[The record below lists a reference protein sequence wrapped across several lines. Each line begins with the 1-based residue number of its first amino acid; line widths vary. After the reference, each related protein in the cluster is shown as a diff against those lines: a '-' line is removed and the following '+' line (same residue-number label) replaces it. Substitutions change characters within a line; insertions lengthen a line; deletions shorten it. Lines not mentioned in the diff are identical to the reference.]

1 MKSILD
7 FKVKVLQRDGS
18 KNSRLDA
25 VAVEEPLEI
34 RLSVAGFTLRVA
46 TTMRTP
52 GNDEELALGFLWSE
66 GVIREIRSIQSVKR
80 STDPRLE
87 VSENVI
93 IVNLSSGTQVDWR
106 RLNRRTDVQ
115 SSCGIC
121 GSQSLQ
127 SLKNLDLSQPRGLPW
142 PEDISLGT
150 FLEQLSSS
158 QNMFRRTGGVHA
170 SGLFDYDGNLI
181 CLREDVGRHNALD
194 KVVGWGLDKKF
205 LPAEDTILL
214 LSGRISFELV
224 QKALL
229 AGIPNL
235 VGIGAPSSLAIELA
249 EEFDL
254 TLLGFLRENSVNVYS
269 GEWRIDRLQLNNQ
282 N

>member
-1 MKSILD
+1 MKSIRD
-7 FKVKVLQRDGS
+7 FKVQVLQKDGS
-18 KNSRLDA
+18 RNSLHDA

-34 RLSVAGFTLRVA
+34 RLSVKGFTLRVA

-52 GNDEELALGFLWSE
+52 GNDKELALGFLWSE
-66 GVIREIRSIQSVKR
+66 GIIREIESIQSVKR

-93 IVNLSSGTQVDWR
+93 VVELSAGTQLDWS

-121 GSQSLQ
+121 GRQSLQ
-127 SLKNLDLSQPRGLPW
+127 SLKNFPISQPRGTSW
-142 PEDISLGT
+142 PEDLSFGI

-158 QNMFRRTGGVHA
+158 QNIFQRTGGVHA

-194 KVVGWGLDKKF
+194 KVVGWSLDKQF
-205 LPAEDTILL
+205 VPAKDTILL
-214 LSGRISFELV
+214 VSGRISFELV

-249 EEFDL
+249 KEFDL

-269 GEWRIDRLQLNNQ
+269 GDWRIGRL
-282 N
+282 

>member
-1 MKSILD
+1 VKSIRD
-7 FKVKVLQRDGS
+7 FKVQVLQKDGS
-18 KNSRLDA
+18 RNSLHDA

-34 RLSVAGFTLRVA
+34 RLSVEGFTLRVA

-52 GNDEELALGFLWSE
+52 GNDKELALGFLWSE
-66 GVIREIRSIQSVKR
+66 GIIREIESIQSVQR

-93 IVNLSSGTQVDWR
+93 VVELSAGTQVDWS

-121 GSQSLQ
+121 GRQSLQ
-127 SLKNLDLSQPRGLPW
+127 SLKNFQISQPRGASW
-142 PEDISLGT
+142 PEDLSLGI

-158 QNMFRRTGGVHA
+158 QNMFQRTGGVHA
-170 SGLFDYDGNLI
+170 SGLFNYDGNLI

-194 KVVGWGLDKKF
+194 KVVGWSLDQQF
-205 LPAEDTILL
+205 VPAKDTILL
-214 LSGRISFELV
+214 VSGRISFELV

-229 AGIPNL
+229 VGIPNL

-269 GEWRIDRLQLNNQ
+269 GDWRIGRL
-282 N
+282 

>member
-1 MKSILD
+1 VKSIRD
-7 FKVKVLQRDGS
+7 FKVQVLQKDGS
-18 KNSRLDA
+18 RNSLHDA

-34 RLSVAGFTLRVA
+34 RLSVEGFTLRVA

-52 GNDEELALGFLWSE
+52 GNDKELALGFLWSE
-66 GVIREIRSIQSVKR
+66 GIIRDIESIQSVKR
-80 STDPRLE
+80 SADPRLE

-93 IVNLSSGTQVDWR
+93 VVELSAGTQVDWS

-121 GSQSLQ
+121 GRQSLQ
-127 SLKNLDLSQPRGLPW
+127 SLKNFQISQPRGTSW
-142 PEDISLGT
+142 PEDLSLGI

-158 QNMFRRTGGVHA
+158 QNMFQRTGGVHA

-194 KVVGWGLDKKF
+194 KVVGWSLDKQF
-205 LPAEDTILL
+205 VPAKDTILL
-214 LSGRISFELV
+214 VSGRISFELV

-229 AGIPNL
+229 VGIPNL

-269 GEWRIDRLQLNNQ
+269 GDWRIGRL
-282 N
+282 

>member
-1 MKSILD
+1 MKSIRD
-7 FKVKVLQRDGS
+7 FKVQVLQKDGS
-18 KNSRLDA
+18 RNSLHDA

-34 RLSVAGFTLRVA
+34 RLSVKGFTLRVA

-52 GNDEELALGFLWSE
+52 GNDKELALGFLWSE
-66 GVIREIRSIQSVKR
+66 GIIRDIESIQSVKR

-93 IVNLSSGTQVDWR
+93 VVELSAGTEVDWS

-121 GSQSLQ
+121 GRQSLQ
-127 SLKNLDLSQPRGLPW
+127 SLKNFQISQPRGASW
-142 PEDISLGT
+142 PEDLSLGI

-158 QNMFRRTGGVHA
+158 QNMFQRTGGVHA

-194 KVVGWGLDKKF
+194 KVVGWSLDQQF
-205 LPAEDTILL
+205 VPAKDTILL
-214 LSGRISFELV
+214 VSGRISFELV

-229 AGIPNL
+229 VGIPNL

-249 EEFDL
+249 KEFDL

-269 GEWRIDRLQLNNQ
+269 GDWRIGRL
-282 N
+282 

>member
-1 MKSILD
+1 MKSIRD
-7 FKVKVLQRDGS
+7 FKVKILQKDGS
-18 KNSRLDA
+18 RNSLLDA

-34 RLSVAGFTLRVA
+34 RLSVEGFTLRVA

-52 GNDEELALGFLWSE
+52 GNDKELALGFLWSE
-66 GVIREIRSIQSVKR
+66 GIIRDIESIQSVQR

-93 IVNLSSGTQVDWR
+93 VVELSAGTEVDWS

-121 GSQSLQ
+121 GRQSLQ
-127 SLKNLDLSQPRGLPW
+127 SLKNFQISQPRGAPW
-142 PEDISLGT
+142 PEDLSLGI

-158 QNMFRRTGGVHA
+158 QNMFQRTGGVHA

-194 KVVGWGLDKKF
+194 KVVGWSLDQQF
-205 LPAEDTILL
+205 VPAKDTILL
-214 LSGRISFELV
+214 VSGRISFELV

-269 GEWRIDRLQLNNQ
+269 GEWRVGQL
-282 N
+282 

>member
-1 MKSILD
+1 MKSIRD
-7 FKVKVLQRDGS
+7 FKVQVLQKDGS
-18 KNSRLDA
+18 RNSLHDA

-34 RLSVAGFTLRVA
+34 RLSVEGFTLRVA

-52 GNDEELALGFLWSE
+52 GNDKELALGFLWSE
-66 GVIREIRSIQSVKR
+66 GIIREIESIQSVKR

-93 IVNLSSGTQVDWR
+93 VVELSAGTQLDWS

-121 GSQSLQ
+121 GRQSLQ
-127 SLKNLDLSQPRGLPW
+127 SLKNFQISQPRGTSW
-142 PEDISLGT
+142 PEDLSFGI

-158 QNMFRRTGGVHA
+158 QNIFQRTGGVHA

-194 KVVGWGLDKKF
+194 KVVGWSLDKQF
-205 LPAEDTILL
+205 VPAKDTILL
-214 LSGRISFELV
+214 VSGRISFELV

-249 EEFDL
+249 KEFDL

-269 GEWRIDRLQLNNQ
+269 GDWRIGRL
-282 N
+282 

>member
-1 MKSILD
+1 MKSIRD
-7 FKVKVLQRDGS
+7 FKVQVLQKDGS
-18 KNSRLDA
+18 RNSLHDA

-34 RLSVAGFTLRVA
+34 RLSVKGFTLRVA

-52 GNDEELALGFLWSE
+52 GNDKELALGFLWSE
-66 GVIREIRSIQSVKR
+66 GIIRDIESIQSVKR

-93 IVNLSSGTQVDWR
+93 VVELSAGTQLDWS

-121 GSQSLQ
+121 GRQSLQ
-127 SLKNLDLSQPRGLPW
+127 SLKNFQISQPRGTSW
-142 PEDISLGT
+142 PEDLSFGI

-158 QNMFRRTGGVHA
+158 QNIFQRTGGVHA

-194 KVVGWGLDKKF
+194 KVVGWSLDKQF
-205 LPAEDTILL
+205 VPAKDTILL
-214 LSGRISFELV
+214 VSGRISFELV

-229 AGIPNL
+229 VGIPNL

-269 GEWRIDRLQLNNQ
+269 GDWRIGRL
-282 N
+282 

>member
-1 MKSILD
+1 MKSIRD
-7 FKVKVLQRDGS
+7 FKVQVLQKDGS
-18 KNSRLDA
+18 RNSLHDA

-34 RLSVAGFTLRVA
+34 RLSVEGFTLRVA

-52 GNDEELALGFLWSE
+52 GNDKELALGFLWSE
-66 GVIREIRSIQSVKR
+66 GIIRDTESIQSVQR
-80 STDPRLE
+80 SKDPRLE

-93 IVNLSSGTQVDWR
+93 VVELSAGTEVDWS

-121 GSQSLQ
+121 GRQSLQ
-127 SLKNLDLSQPRGLPW
+127 SLKNFQISQPRGASW
-142 PEDISLGT
+142 PEDLSLGI

-158 QNMFRRTGGVHA
+158 QNMFQRTGGVHA

-194 KVVGWGLDKKF
+194 KVVGWSLDKQF
-205 LPAEDTILL
+205 VPAKDTILL
-214 LSGRISFELV
+214 VSGRISFELV

-229 AGIPNL
+229 VGIPNL

-269 GEWRIDRLQLNNQ
+269 GDWRIGRL
-282 N
+282 

>member
-1 MKSILD
+1 MQFIRE
-7 FKVKVLQRDGS
+7 FKVKVFQQDGS
-18 KNSRLDA
+18 WNSLLDV

-34 RLSVAGFTLRVA
+34 RLSVQGFILRVTA
-46 TTMRTP
+46 TMRTP
-52 GNDEELALGFLWSE
+52 GHDEELALGFLWSE
-66 GVIREIRSIQSVKR
+66 GVIRDRESIQSVKR
-80 STDPRLE
+80 SADPRLE

-93 IVNLSSGTQVDWR
+93 VVELSSGTQVDWS
-106 RLNRRTDVQ
+106 RLNRKVDVQ

-121 GSQSLQ
+121 GRQSLQ
-127 SLKNLDLSQPRGLPW
+127 SLRNLEINKPKGTHWPRKL
-142 PEDISLGT
+142 SLGT

-158 QNMFRRTGGVHA
+158 QEMFRKTGGVHA

-194 KVVGWGLDKKF
+194 KVVGWNLDHKNA
-205 LPAEDTILL
+205 PAEDMILL
-214 LSGRISFELV
+214 VSGRISFELV

-249 EEFDL
+249 REFDM
-254 TLLGFLRENSVNVYS
+254 TLLGFLRESSVNVYS
-269 GEWRIDRLQLNNQ
+269 GEWRIGKS
-282 N
+282 

>member
-1 MKSILD
+1 
-7 FKVKVLQRDGS
+7 
-18 KNSRLDA
+18 
-25 VAVEEPLEI
+25 
-34 RLSVAGFTLRVA
+34 
-46 TTMRTP
+46 
-52 GNDEELALGFLWSE
+52 
-66 GVIREIRSIQSVKR
+66 VKR

-93 IVNLSSGTQVDWR
+93 VVELSAGTQLDWS

-121 GSQSLQ
+121 GRQSLQ
-127 SLKNLDLSQPRGLPW
+127 SLKNFQISQPRGTSW
-142 PEDISLGT
+142 PEDLSFGI

-158 QNMFRRTGGVHA
+158 QNIFQRTGGVHA

-194 KVVGWGLDKKF
+194 KVVGWSLDKQF
-205 LPAEDTILL
+205 VPAKDTILL
-214 LSGRISFELV
+214 VSGRISFELV

-249 EEFDL
+249 KEFDL

-269 GEWRIDRLQLNNQ
+269 GDWRIGRL
-282 N
+282 

>member
-66 GVIREIRSIQSVKR
+66 GVIREIESIQSVKR

-87 VSENVI
+87 VLENVI

-106 RLNRRTDVQ
+106 RLNRRIDVQ

-142 PEDISLGT
+142 PKDISLGT

-269 GEWRIDRLQLNNQ
+269 GQWRIDRLQLNNQ

>member
-1 MKSILD
+1 VKSILD

-66 GVIREIRSIQSVKR
+66 GVIREIESIQSVKR

-106 RLNRRTDVQ
+106 RLNRRIDVQ

-235 VGIGAPSSLAIELA
+235 VGIGAPSSLAIKLA

-269 GEWRIDRLQLNNQ
+269 GQWRIDRLQLNNQ

>member
-1 MKSILD
+1 MKSIRD
-7 FKVKVLQRDGS
+7 FKVQVLQKDGS
-18 KNSRLDA
+18 RNSLHDA

-34 RLSVAGFTLRVA
+34 RLSVKGFTLRVA

-52 GNDEELALGFLWSE
+52 GNDKELALGFLWSE
-66 GVIREIRSIQSVKR
+66 GIIREIESIQSVKR

-93 IVNLSSGTQVDWR
+93 VVELSAGTQLDWS

-121 GSQSLQ
+121 GRQSLQ
-127 SLKNLDLSQPRGLPW
+127 SLKNFQISQPRGTSW
-142 PEDISLGT
+142 PEDLSLGI

-158 QNMFRRTGGVHA
+158 QNIFQRTGGVHA

-194 KVVGWGLDKKF
+194 KVVGWSLDKQF
-205 LPAEDTILL
+205 VPAKDTILL
-214 LSGRISFELV
+214 VSGRISFELV

-229 AGIPNL
+229 VGIPNL

-269 GEWRIDRLQLNNQ
+269 GDWRIGRL
-282 N
+282 

>member
-1 MKSILD
+1 
-7 FKVKVLQRDGS
+7 
-18 KNSRLDA
+18 
-25 VAVEEPLEI
+25 
-34 RLSVAGFTLRVA
+34 RVA

-52 GNDEELALGFLWSE
+52 GNDKELALGFLWSE
-66 GVIREIRSIQSVKR
+66 GIIRDIESIQSVKR
-80 STDPRLE
+80 SADPRLE

-93 IVNLSSGTQVDWR
+93 VVELSAGTQVDWS

-121 GSQSLQ
+121 GRQSLQ
-127 SLKNLDLSQPRGLPW
+127 SLKNFQISQPRGASW
-142 PEDISLGT
+142 PEDLSLGI

-158 QNMFRRTGGVHA
+158 QNMFQRTGGVHA

-194 KVVGWGLDKKF
+194 KVVGWSLDKQ
-205 LPAEDTILL
+205 LVPAKDTILL
-214 LSGRISFELV
+214 VSGRISFELV

-229 AGIPNL
+229 VGIPNL

-269 GEWRIDRLQLNNQ
+269 GDWRIGRL
-282 N
+282 

>member
-1 MKSILD
+1 MKSIRE
-7 FKVKVLQRDGS
+7 FKVKVLQKDGS
-18 KNSRLDA
+18 RNSLLDA

-34 RLSVAGFTLRVA
+34 RLSVDGFTLRIA

-52 GNDEELALGFLWSE
+52 GNDKELALGFLWSE
-66 GVIREIRSIQSVKR
+66 GLIRDIESIQSVKR

-87 VSENVI
+87 VSENL
-93 IVNLSSGTQVDWR
+93 IVVELSAGTRVAWS
-106 RLNRRTDVQ
+106 RLNRRKDVQ

-121 GSQSLQ
+121 GRQSLQ
-127 SLKNLDLSQPRGLPW
+127 SLKNLEISQPRGAPW
-142 PEDISLGT
+142 PRDLSLGT

-158 QNMFRRTGGVHA
+158 QNMFRSTGGVHA
-170 SGLFDYDGNLI
+170 SGLFHYDGNLI

-194 KVVGWGLDKKF
+194 KVVGWSLDKKF
-205 LPAEDTILL
+205 VPAEDSILL
-214 LSGRISFELV
+214 VSGRISFELV

-229 AGIPNL
+229 VGIPNL

-269 GEWRIDRLQLNNQ
+269 GDWRIS
-282 N
+282 

>member
-1 MKSILD
+1 MKSIRD
-7 FKVKVLQRDGS
+7 FKVQVLQKDGS
-18 KNSRLDA
+18 RNSLHDA

-34 RLSVAGFTLRVA
+34 RLSVEGFTLRVA

-52 GNDEELALGFLWSE
+52 GNDKELALGFLWSE
-66 GVIREIRSIQSVKR
+66 GIIRDIESIQSVQR

-93 IVNLSSGTQVDWR
+93 VVELSAGTQLDWS

-121 GSQSLQ
+121 GRQSLQ
-127 SLKNLDLSQPRGLPW
+127 SLKNFQISQPRGTSW
-142 PEDISLGT
+142 PEDLSLGI

-158 QNMFRRTGGVHA
+158 QNMFQRTGGVHA

-194 KVVGWGLDKKF
+194 KVVGWSLDKQF
-205 LPAEDTILL
+205 VPAKDTILL
-214 LSGRISFELV
+214 VSGRISFELV

-249 EEFDL
+249 KEFDL

-269 GEWRIDRLQLNNQ
+269 GDWRIGRL
-282 N
+282 

>member
-1 MKSILD
+1 MKSIRD
-7 FKVKVLQRDGS
+7 FKVQVLQKDGS
-18 KNSRLDA
+18 RNSLHDA

-34 RLSVAGFTLRVA
+34 RLSVEGFTLRVA

-52 GNDEELALGFLWSE
+52 GNDKELALGFLWSE
-66 GVIREIRSIQSVKR
+66 GIIRDIESIQSVKR

-93 IVNLSSGTQVDWR
+93 VVELSAGTQVDWS

-121 GSQSLQ
+121 GRQSLQ
-127 SLKNLDLSQPRGLPW
+127 SLKNFQISQPRGASW
-142 PEDISLGT
+142 PEDLSLGI

-158 QNMFRRTGGVHA
+158 QNMFQRTGGVHA

-194 KVVGWGLDKKF
+194 KVVGWSLDQQF
-205 LPAEDTILL
+205 VPAKDTILL
-214 LSGRISFELV
+214 VSGRISFELV

-269 GEWRIDRLQLNNQ
+269 GDWRIGRL
-282 N
+282 

>member
-1 MKSILD
+1 MKSIRD
-7 FKVKVLQRDGS
+7 FKVQVLQKDGS
-18 KNSRLDA
+18 RNSLHDA

-34 RLSVAGFTLRVA
+34 RLSVKGFTLRVA

-52 GNDEELALGFLWSE
+52 GNDKELALGFLWSE
-66 GVIREIRSIQSVKR
+66 GIIREIESIQSVKR

-93 IVNLSSGTQVDWR
+93 VVELSAGTQVDWS

-121 GSQSLQ
+121 GRQSLQ
-127 SLKNLDLSQPRGLPW
+127 SLKNFQISQPRGAAW
-142 PEDISLGT
+142 PEDLSLGI

-158 QNMFRRTGGVHA
+158 QNIFQRTGGAHA

-194 KVVGWGLDKKF
+194 KVVGWSLDKQF
-205 LPAEDTILL
+205 VPAKDTILL
-214 LSGRISFELV
+214 VSGRISFELV

-249 EEFDL
+249 KEFDL

-269 GEWRIDRLQLNNQ
+269 GDWRIGRL
-282 N
+282 

>member
-18 KNSRLDA
+18 KNSLLDA

-46 TTMRTP
+46 ITMRTP

-66 GVIREIRSIQSVKR
+66 GVIREIESIQSVKR

-93 IVNLSSGTQVDWR
+93 IVDLSAGTQVDWR
-106 RLNRRTDVQ
+106 RLNRRKDVH

-127 SLKNLDLSQPRGLPW
+127 SLKNLNLSQPRGVHW
-142 PEDISLGT
+142 PEDLSLRT

-194 KVVGWGLDKKF
+194 KVVGWGLDQKF

-214 LSGRISFELV
+214 VSGRISFELV

-235 VGIGAPSSLAIELA
+235 VGIGAPSSLAIKLA

-269 GEWRIDRLQLNNQ
+269 GEWRIDGLQLNNQ

>member
-1 MKSILD
+1 MKSIRD
-7 FKVKVLQRDGS
+7 FKVQVLQKDGS
-18 KNSRLDA
+18 RNSLHDA

-34 RLSVAGFTLRVA
+34 RLSVEGFTLRVA

-52 GNDEELALGFLWSE
+52 GNDKELALGFLWSE
-66 GVIREIRSIQSVKR
+66 GIIRDIESIQSVKR
-80 STDPRLE
+80 SADPRLE

-93 IVNLSSGTQVDWR
+93 VVELSAGTEVDWS

-121 GSQSLQ
+121 GRQSLQ
-127 SLKNLDLSQPRGLPW
+127 SLKNFQISQPRGTSW
-142 PEDISLGT
+142 PEDLSLGI

-158 QNMFRRTGGVHA
+158 QNMFQRTGGVHA

-194 KVVGWGLDKKF
+194 KVVGWSLDKQF
-205 LPAEDTILL
+205 VPAEDTILL
-214 LSGRISFELV
+214 VSGRISFELV

-269 GEWRIDRLQLNNQ
+269 GDWRIGQL
-282 N
+282 

>member
-1 MKSILD
+1 MKSIRE
-7 FKVKVLQRDGS
+7 FKVKVLQKDGS
-18 KNSRLDA
+18 RNSLLDA

-34 RLSVAGFTLRVA
+34 RLSVDGFTLRVA

-52 GNDEELALGFLWSE
+52 GNDKELALGFLWSE
-66 GVIREIRSIQSVKR
+66 GLIRDIESIQSVKR
-80 STDPRLE
+80 SSDPRLE

-93 IVNLSSGTQVDWR
+93 VVELSAGTRVAWS
-106 RLNRRTDVQ
+106 RLNRRTAVQ

-121 GSQSLQ
+121 GRQSLQ
-127 SLKNLDLSQPRGLPW
+127 SLKNFEISQPRGAPW
-142 PEDISLGT
+142 PGDLSLGT

-158 QNMFRRTGGVHA
+158 QNMFRSTGGVHA
-170 SGLFDYDGNLI
+170 SGLFHYDGNLI

-194 KVVGWGLDKKF
+194 KVVGWSLDKKF
-205 LPAEDTILL
+205 VPAEDAILL
-214 LSGRISFELV
+214 VSGRISFELV

-269 GEWRIDRLQLNNQ
+269 GDWRISRL
-282 N
+282 

>member
-1 MKSILD
+1 MKSIRD
-7 FKVKVLQRDGS
+7 FKVQVLQKDGS
-18 KNSRLDA
+18 RNSLHDA

-34 RLSVAGFTLRVA
+34 RLSVKGFTLRVA

-52 GNDEELALGFLWSE
+52 GNDKELALGFLWSE
-66 GVIREIRSIQSVKR
+66 GIIRDIESIQSVKR

-93 IVNLSSGTQVDWR
+93 VVELSAGTQLDWS

-121 GSQSLQ
+121 GRQSLQ
-127 SLKNLDLSQPRGLPW
+127 SLKNFQISQPRGTSW
-142 PEDISLGT
+142 PEDLSLGI

-158 QNMFRRTGGVHA
+158 QNMFQRTGGVHA

-194 KVVGWGLDKKF
+194 KVVGWSLDQQF
-205 LPAEDTILL
+205 VPAKDTILL
-214 LSGRISFELV
+214 VSGRISFELV

-269 GEWRIDRLQLNNQ
+269 GDWRIGRL
-282 N
+282 

>member
-1 MKSILD
+1 VKSIRD
-7 FKVKVLQRDGS
+7 FKVQVLQKDGS
-18 KNSRLDA
+18 RNSLHDA

-34 RLSVAGFTLRVA
+34 RLSVEGFTLRVA

-52 GNDEELALGFLWSE
+52 GNDKELALGFLWSE
-66 GVIREIRSIQSVKR
+66 GIIREIESIQSVKR
-80 STDPRLE
+80 SADPRLE

-93 IVNLSSGTQVDWR
+93 VVELSAGTQVDWS

-121 GSQSLQ
+121 GRQSLQ
-127 SLKNLDLSQPRGLPW
+127 SLKNFQISQPRGTSW
-142 PEDISLGT
+142 PEDLSLGI

-158 QNMFRRTGGVHA
+158 QNMFQRTGGVHA
-170 SGLFDYDGNLI
+170 SGLFNYDGNLI

-194 KVVGWGLDKKF
+194 KVVGWSLDKQF
-205 LPAEDTILL
+205 VPAKDTILL
-214 LSGRISFELV
+214 VSGRISFELV

-229 AGIPNL
+229 VGIPNL

-269 GEWRIDRLQLNNQ
+269 GDWRIGRL
-282 N
+282 

>member
-1 MKSILD
+1 MKSIRD
-7 FKVKVLQRDGS
+7 FKVQVVQKDGS
-18 KNSRLDA
+18 RNSLYDA

-34 RLSVAGFTLRVA
+34 RLSVEGFTLRVA

-52 GNDEELALGFLWSE
+52 GNDKELALGFLWSE
-66 GVIREIRSIQSVKR
+66 GIIREIESILSVKR

-93 IVNLSSGTQVDWR
+93 VVELSAGTQVKWS

-121 GSQSLQ
+121 GRQSLQ
-127 SLKNLDLSQPRGLPW
+127 SLKNFQISQPRGVPW
-142 PEDISLGT
+142 PEDLSLGT
-150 FLEQLSSS
+150 FLEQLSNS
-158 QNMFRRTGGVHA
+158 QNMFQRTGGVHA

-194 KVVGWGLDKKF
+194 KVVGWSLDKQF
-205 LPAEDTILL
+205 VPAKDTILL
-214 LSGRISFELV
+214 VSGRISFELV

-269 GEWRIDRLQLNNQ
+269 GDWRIGRL
-282 N
+282 

>member
-1 MKSILD
+1 VKSIRE
-7 FKVKVLQRDGS
+7 FKVKVLQKDGS
-18 KNSRLDA
+18 RNSLLDT

-34 RLSVAGFTLRVA
+34 RLSVDGFTLRIA

-52 GNDEELALGFLWSE
+52 GNDKELALGFLWSE
-66 GVIREIRSIQSVKR
+66 GLIRDIESIQSVKR

-87 VSENVI
+87 VSENL
-93 IVNLSSGTQVDWR
+93 IVVELSAGTRVAWS
-106 RLNRRTDVQ
+106 RLNRRKDVQ

-121 GSQSLQ
+121 GRQSLQ
-127 SLKNLDLSQPRGLPW
+127 SLKNLEISQPRGAPW
-142 PEDISLGT
+142 PRDLSLGT

-158 QNMFRRTGGVHA
+158 QNMFRSTGGVHA
-170 SGLFDYDGNLI
+170 SGLFHYDGNLI

-194 KVVGWGLDKKF
+194 KVVGWSLDKKF
-205 LPAEDTILL
+205 VPAEDSILL
-214 LSGRISFELV
+214 VSGRISFELV

-269 GEWRIDRLQLNNQ
+269 GDWRIS
-282 N
+282 

>member
-18 KNSRLDA
+18 KNSLLDA

-34 RLSVAGFTLRVA
+34 RLSVEGFTLRVA

-66 GVIREIRSIQSVKR
+66 GVIREMESIQSVKR

-93 IVNLSSGTQVDWR
+93 IVNLSSETQVDWR

-127 SLKNLDLSQPRGLPW
+127 SLKNLELSQPRGLPW

-170 SGLFDYDGNLI
+170 SGLFNYDGNLI

-205 LPAEDTILL
+205 LPAENTILL
-214 LSGRISFELV
+214 VSGRISFELV

-235 VGIGAPSSLAIELA
+235 AGIGAPSSLAIELA

-254 TLLGFLRENSVNVYS
+254 TLLGFLRENSVNVYA
-269 GEWRIDRLQLNNQ
+269 GEWRVGRL
-282 N
+282 

>member
-106 RLNRRTDVQ
+106 RLNRRTDVH

-127 SLKNLDLSQPRGLPW
+127 SLKNLELSQPRGLPW

>member
-66 GVIREIRSIQSVKR
+66 GVIREIESIQSVKR

-106 RLNRRTDVQ
+106 RLNRRIDVQ

-127 SLKNLDLSQPRGLPW
+127 SLKNLDLSQPRCLPW
-142 PEDISLGT
+142 PKDISLGT

-269 GEWRIDRLQLNNQ
+269 GQWRIDRLQLNNQ

>member
-1 MKSILD
+1 MKSIRD
-7 FKVKVLQRDGS
+7 FKVQVLQKDGS
-18 KNSRLDA
+18 RNSLHDA

-34 RLSVAGFTLRVA
+34 RLSVEGFTLRVA

-52 GNDEELALGFLWSE
+52 GNDKELALGFLWSE
-66 GVIREIRSIQSVKR
+66 GIIREIESIQSVKR

-93 IVNLSSGTQVDWR
+93 VVELSAGNQVDWS
-106 RLNRRTDVQ
+106 RLNRKTDVQ

-121 GSQSLQ
+121 GRQSLQ
-127 SLKNLDLSQPRGLPW
+127 SLKNFQISQPRGVSW
-142 PEDISLGT
+142 PEDLSLGI

-158 QNMFRRTGGVHA
+158 QNMFQRTGGVHA

-194 KVVGWGLDKKF
+194 KVVGWSLDKQF
-205 LPAEDTILL
+205 VPAKDTILL
-214 LSGRISFELV
+214 VSGRISFELV

-229 AGIPNL
+229 VGIPNL
-235 VGIGAPSSLAIELA
+235 VGIGAPSSLAIELS

-269 GEWRIDRLQLNNQ
+269 GDWRIGRL
-282 N
+282 

>member
-1 MKSILD
+1 MKSIRD
-7 FKVKVLQRDGS
+7 FKVQVLQKDGS
-18 KNSRLDA
+18 RNSLHDA

-34 RLSVAGFTLRVA
+34 RLSVKGFTLRVA

-52 GNDEELALGFLWSE
+52 GNDKELALGFLWSE
-66 GVIREIRSIQSVKR
+66 GIIREIESIQSVKR

-93 IVNLSSGTQVDWR
+93 VVELSAGTQLDWS

-121 GSQSLQ
+121 GRQSLQ
-127 SLKNLDLSQPRGLPW
+127 SLKNFQISQPRGTSW
-142 PEDISLGT
+142 PEDLSLGI

-158 QNMFRRTGGVHA
+158 QNIFQRTGGAHA

-194 KVVGWGLDKKF
+194 KVVGWSLDKQF
-205 LPAEDTILL
+205 VPAKDTILL
-214 LSGRISFELV
+214 VSGRISFELV

-249 EEFDL
+249 KEFDL

-269 GEWRIDRLQLNNQ
+269 GDWRIGRL
-282 N
+282 

>member
-66 GVIREIRSIQSVKR
+66 GVIREIESIKSVKR

-106 RLNRRTDVQ
+106 RLNRRIDVQ

-142 PEDISLGT
+142 PKDISLGT

-269 GEWRIDRLQLNNQ
+269 GQWRIDRLQLNNQ

>member
-1 MKSILD
+1 VKSIRD
-7 FKVKVLQRDGS
+7 FKVQVLQKDGS
-18 KNSRLDA
+18 RNSLHDA

-34 RLSVAGFTLRVA
+34 RLSVKGFTLRVA

-52 GNDEELALGFLWSE
+52 GNDKELALGFLWSE
-66 GVIREIRSIQSVKR
+66 GIIREIESIQSVKR

-93 IVNLSSGTQVDWR
+93 VVELSAGTQLDWS

-121 GSQSLQ
+121 GRQSLQ
-127 SLKNLDLSQPRGLPW
+127 SLKNFQISQPRGTSW
-142 PEDISLGT
+142 PEDLSFGI

-158 QNMFRRTGGVHA
+158 QNIFQRTGGVHA

-194 KVVGWGLDKKF
+194 KVVGWSLDKQF
-205 LPAEDTILL
+205 VPAKDTILL
-214 LSGRISFELV
+214 VSGRISFELV

-235 VGIGAPSSLAIELA
+235 LGIGAPSSLAIELA
-249 EEFDL
+249 KEFDL

-269 GEWRIDRLQLNNQ
+269 GDWRIGRL
-282 N
+282 

>member
-1 MKSILD
+1 MKSIRD
-7 FKVKVLQRDGS
+7 FKVQVLQKDGS
-18 KNSRLDA
+18 RNSLHDA

-34 RLSVAGFTLRVA
+34 RLSVEGFTLRVA

-52 GNDEELALGFLWSE
+52 GNDKELALGFLWSE
-66 GVIREIRSIQSVKR
+66 GIIRDIESIQSVKR
-80 STDPRLE
+80 SADPRLE

-93 IVNLSSGTQVDWR
+93 VVELSAGTQVDWS

-121 GSQSLQ
+121 GRQSLQ
-127 SLKNLDLSQPRGLPW
+127 SLKNFQISQPRGTSW
-142 PEDISLGT
+142 PEDLSFGI

-158 QNMFRRTGGVHA
+158 QNIFQRTGGVHA

-194 KVVGWGLDKKF
+194 KVVGWSLDKQF
-205 LPAEDTILL
+205 VPAKDTILL
-214 LSGRISFELV
+214 VSGRISFELV

-249 EEFDL
+249 KEFDL

-269 GEWRIDRLQLNNQ
+269 GDWRIGRL
-282 N
+282 

>member
-1 MKSILD
+1 MKSIRD
-7 FKVKVLQRDGS
+7 FKVQVLQKDGS
-18 KNSRLDA
+18 RNSLHDA

-34 RLSVAGFTLRVA
+34 RLSVEGFTLRVA

-52 GNDEELALGFLWSE
+52 GNDKELALGFLWSE
-66 GVIREIRSIQSVKR
+66 GIIREIESIQSVKR

-93 IVNLSSGTQVDWR
+93 VVELSAGNQVDWS
-106 RLNRRTDVQ
+106 RLNRKTDVQ

-121 GSQSLQ
+121 GRQSLQ
-127 SLKNLDLSQPRGLPW
+127 SLKNFQISQPRGTSW
-142 PEDISLGT
+142 PEDLSLGI

-158 QNMFRRTGGVHA
+158 QNMFQRTGGVHA

-194 KVVGWGLDKKF
+194 KVVGWSLDKQF
-205 LPAEDTILL
+205 VPAKDTILL
-214 LSGRISFELV
+214 VSGRISFELV

-229 AGIPNL
+229 VGIPNL

-269 GEWRIDRLQLNNQ
+269 GDWRIGRL
-282 N
+282 

>member
-1 MKSILD
+1 MKSIRD
-7 FKVKVLQRDGS
+7 FKVQVLQKDGS
-18 KNSRLDA
+18 RNSLHDA

-34 RLSVAGFTLRVA
+34 RLSVKGFTLRVA

-52 GNDEELALGFLWSE
+52 GNDKELALGFLWSE
-66 GVIREIRSIQSVKR
+66 GIIREIESIQSVKR

-93 IVNLSSGTQVDWR
+93 VVELSAGTQLDWS

-121 GSQSLQ
+121 GRQSLQ
-127 SLKNLDLSQPRGLPW
+127 SLKNFQISQPRGTSW
-142 PEDISLGT
+142 PEDLSFGI

-158 QNMFRRTGGVHA
+158 QNIFQRTGGVHA

-194 KVVGWGLDKKF
+194 KVVGWSLDKQF
-205 LPAEDTILL
+205 VPAKDTILL
-214 LSGRISFELV
+214 VSGRISFELV

-229 AGIPNL
+229 VGIPNL

-269 GEWRIDRLQLNNQ
+269 GDWRIGRL
-282 N
+282 

>member
-66 GVIREIRSIQSVKR
+66 GVIREIESIQSVKR

-106 RLNRRTDVQ
+106 RLNRRIDVQ

-269 GEWRIDRLQLNNQ
+269 GQWRIDRLQLNNQ